1 MEKTKNKVLFVFFE
15 WLWSIKVAKKQK
27 NHLGTTKN
35 PLSQKQTFS
44 QKFCFLVLLEFFVF
58 FVCLLIHMIAIC
70 VSWEV
75 KLWPKF
81 LTQELKHYV
90 RLSLA

>member
-1 MEKTKNKVLFVFFE
+1 MVMINQGGKKTK
-15 WLWSIKVAKKQK
+15 K